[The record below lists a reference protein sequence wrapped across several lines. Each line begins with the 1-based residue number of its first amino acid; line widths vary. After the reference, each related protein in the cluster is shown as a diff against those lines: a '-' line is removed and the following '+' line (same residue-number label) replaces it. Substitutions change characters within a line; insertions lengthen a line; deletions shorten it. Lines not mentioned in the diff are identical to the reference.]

1 MTVTVWFFVIALCC
15 PFPAFK
21 GDLAPTTIKVSKNSE
36 QGCGK
41 ALGVLVKELER
52 NQMNF
57 TITER
62 CRLEEIP
69 IVVSGQPEQR
79 KSE

>member
-21 GDLAPTTIKVSKNSE
+21 DDLAPTTIKVSKNSE
-36 QGCGK
+36 QGCAK
-41 ALGVLVKELER
+41 ALGVLVKELTK
-52 NQMNF
+52 NQLNF

-62 CRLEEIP
+62 CRPEEIP
-69 IVVSGQPEQR
+69 VVASGQPN
-79 KSE
+79 